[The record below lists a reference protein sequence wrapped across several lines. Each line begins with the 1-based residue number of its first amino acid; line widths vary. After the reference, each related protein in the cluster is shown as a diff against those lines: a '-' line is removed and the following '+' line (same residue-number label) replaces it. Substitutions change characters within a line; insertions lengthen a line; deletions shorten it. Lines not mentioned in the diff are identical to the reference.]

1 VSDEKLKEINYIIEQ
16 SIATLDDSKF
26 LIDNKKFGIA
36 VNRLYYSVFYILS
49 ALSLKYNFKT
59 SKHIQLIG
67 WFNKNF
73 INENKLNK
81 EYGKSVH
88 KIFDL
93 RTKADYDFYTHFDEP
108 EVKQMYNEVKVFIND
123 IIKFIKENQ

>member
-1 VSDEKLKEINYIIEQ
+1 MNDEKLKEINYIIEQ
-16 SIATLDDSKF
+16 SIATLEDSKF
-26 LIDNKKFGIA
+26 LIENKKFGIA
-36 VNRLYYSVFYILS
+36 VNRLYYSIFYILS
-49 ALSLKYNFKT
+49 ALSLKYDFKT

-81 EYGKSVH
+81 EYGKFVH

-93 RTKADYDFYTHFDEP
+93 RAKADYDFYTHFDEP

-123 IIKFIKENQ
+123 IIKFIKEN

>member
-1 VSDEKLKEINYIIEQ
+1 MNEDNLKEINLIIEQ

-26 LIDNKKFGIA
+26 LIENKKYSIA
-36 VNRLYYSVFYILS
+36 VNRLYYSIFYVLT
-49 ALSLKYNFKT
+49 ALSIKFQYKT

-73 INENKLNK
+73 INEGKINK
-81 EYGKSVH
+81 EYWKFVH

-93 RTKADYDFYTHFDEP
+93 RTKADYDFYTRFE
-108 EVKQMYNEVKVFIND
+108 ENEVKLFIND
-123 IIKFIKENQ
+123 IIKFINEN

>member
-1 VSDEKLKEINYIIEQ
+1 MSDERLKEINFIIEQ
-16 SIATLDDSKF
+16 SIATLDDSDF
-26 LIDNKKFGIA
+26 LIENKKLSIA

-49 ALSLKYNFKT
+49 ALSLKYDFKT

-73 INENKLNK
+73 INENKINK
-81 EYGKSVH
+81 EYGKFVH

-93 RTKADYDFYTHFDEP
+93 RTKADYDFYARFDEI
-108 EVKQMYNEVKVFIND
+108 EVKQMYDEVKLFVND
-123 IIKFIKENQ
+123 IIKYINEN

>member
-1 VSDEKLKEINYIIEQ
+1 M
-16 SIATLDDSKF
+16 T
-26 LIDNKKFGIA
+26 
-36 VNRLYYSVFYILS
+36 VNRLQYSIFYILS

-73 INENKLNK
+73 INENKIKK
-81 EYGKSVH
+81 EYGKFVH

-93 RTKADYDFYTHFDEP
+93 RTKADYDFYSHFEEN
-108 EVKQMYNEVKVFIND
+108 EVKQMYDEVKVFIKD
-123 IIKFIKENQ
+123 IINY